1 MMKPMEVN
9 IVGGGMI
16 TNDLILPAVYHLQ
29 RTGIVGKIKICAL
42 NSQPLKNLKENK
54 EFAEAF
60 PGQDFMPYPSFKEPS
75 EKKFPFLYQKV
86 MAETVSRQVVIVAMP
101 DDLHYEVVMEALANN
116 QHVLSVKP
124 LVLKYRQ
131 AKNIE
136 KEAFKKGLFVGVE
149 YHKRFDR
156 RSLVAK
162 RSYQSG
168 HLGQFAMGE
177 AKLIEPYYYRFSN
190 FQNWFTTERT
200 DPFVYIGCH
209 YVDLVYFITGLRP
222 VEISVSGKRG
232 KFPNGKEG
240 FMWANGRLR
249 YENGALLSVTAGL
262 GYPDGG
268 AGSNDQGLV
277 MFFEGAK
284 KSGMINHN
292 DQSRG
297 VTHCYLEDIGPGG
310 TKYNYIN
317 PDFFR
322 LVPWE
327 GAGYKPIGY
336 GVDSVSATINT
347 IYRIESEVASMFPEK
362 SLKRRREIISEI
374 DSKGIIA
381 TPANSYIN
389 ELVIEAARKSI
400 LNNGKMVEIG
410 CGG

>member
-1 MMKPMEVN
+1 
-9 IVGGGMI
+9 
-16 TNDLILPAVYHLQ
+16 
-29 RTGIVGKIKICAL
+29 
-42 NSQPLKNLKENK
+42 
-54 EFAEAF
+54 
-60 PGQDFMPYPSFKEPS
+60 
-75 EKKFPFLYQKV
+75 
-86 MAETVSRQVVIVAMP
+86 
-101 DDLHYEVVMEALANN
+101 
-116 QHVLSVKP
+116 
-124 LVLKYRQ
+124 
-131 AKNIE
+131 
-136 KEAFKKGLFVGVE
+136 
-149 YHKRFDR
+149 
-156 RSLVAK
+156 
-162 RSYQSG
+162 
-168 HLGQFAMGE
+168 
-177 AKLIEPYYYRFSN
+177 
-190 FQNWFTTERT
+190 
-200 DPFVYIGCH
+200 
-209 YVDLVYFITGLRP
+209 
-222 VEISVSGKRG
+222 
-232 KFPNGKEG
+232 
-240 FMWANGRLR
+240 MWANGRLR